1 MKYFICFLIF
11 FSNPQHSHCA
21 PKSIIIQDEVM
32 LRVDTHDPGNT
43 IQLIQLFDE
52 QNNCVLSHAG
62 CQQSICKLNLGVLP
76 SGSYLV
82 MVDTSTGAVLS
93 STVCL
98 Q

>member
-11 FSNPQHSHCA
+11 FSCPQGIHCA
-21 PKSIIIQDEVM
+21 PQSIIIQDEVM
-32 LRVDTHDPGNT
+32 LRVDTEDPGNT

-62 CQQSICKLNLGVLP
+62 CQQSVCKLNLSALP
-76 SGSYLV
+76 GGSYQV
-82 MVDTSTGAVLS
+82 IVATSTGAVLS
-93 STVCL
+93 NTVCL